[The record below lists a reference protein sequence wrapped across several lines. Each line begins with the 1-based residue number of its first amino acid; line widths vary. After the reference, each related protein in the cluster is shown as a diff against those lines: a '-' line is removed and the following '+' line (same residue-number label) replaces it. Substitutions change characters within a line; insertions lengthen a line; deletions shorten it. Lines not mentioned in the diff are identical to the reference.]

1 MLTQERHLQILAQLE
16 EKGTV
21 SVAQLTQL
29 LGASESTVR
38 RDLIALDRLGKLHK
52 VHGGATLT
60 RRDFIRREEK
70 LDEKLQLHMD
80 EKEMIAAYA
89 AAQVDDTDFVY
100 LDAGSSTLLMID
112 HLQPGATFV
121 TNGLLHAQ
129 RLVAKGMKPYG
140 LGGEL
145 KHPTD
150 AIIGL
155 AAAKNLHNY
164 NFSKCFIGTN
174 GIAIRQGF
182 TTPDTDEAY
191 LKAAAME
198 RSFVSYVLA
207 DASKFDKVSTVSFA
221 PLDQAAII
229 TDRLPDPEYGERTV
243 VKEVALL

>member
-1 MLTQERHLQILAQLE
+1 MLTQERHLQIFGPVRGKRDRIRCA
-16 EKGTV
+16 V
-21 SVAQLTQL
+21 DPAF
-29 LGASESTVR
+29 GASESTVR

-129 RLVAKGMKPYG
+129 RLVAKGMKTYV

-145 KHPTD
+145 KHSTD

-182 TTPDTDEAY
+182 TTPDTDEP
-191 LKAAAME
+191 
-198 RSFVSYVLA
+198 
-207 DASKFDKVSTVSFA
+207 T
-221 PLDQAAII
+221 
-229 TDRLPDPEYGERTV
+229 
-243 VKEVALL
+243 